1 MLFPPS
7 ERPQGPA
14 VAADAPPP
22 VAAAPAPG
30 EAPGPGRRAMRHAAI
45 LAVLRRQA
53 PALLP
58 PAQAEALHA
67 WAELQL
73 ACARPLP
80 GSPTRLDRDLI
91 AAEAGLDPAGLKAA
105 ARGLRTSFAALLREL
120 GTAPPAPAARAPVR
134 RRKADPPGA
143 RRRSPAAPAGSFA
156 DALGRAMRQARDT
169 PASLAR
175 ALGGEVRAARL
186 GRWRAG
192 AASPRGPAGRATVAA
207 IEARYGLA
215 PGALAARLEA
225 PPGPPACRLVPDADH
240 RLPAD
245 FAERSDA
252 DQAEI
257 LAFARTAYEGAT
269 PGRRYRARACAHAY
283 ALDFG
288 TGGRP
293 PAGPRAAPPA
303 LAAEMAALV
312 AFKTARFAP
321 AGRLRRGAW
330 SPTTAAQQVHH
341 LGLLFGALAAAPA
354 GPVRG
359 LGAPRETLT
368 LALLCVPALW
378 DWHLGWREARRGAL
392 SPWEARMLHQAR
404 ALADPETGWLA
415 QSPELAHALRPIP
428 GLLTAEDI
436 ARLRADWP
444 GACEAFR
451 RFARMRAAEVSRVAK
466 PSRDPFEAIAPVL
479 AAPSPLAA
487 YLRIADEVR
496 ANAPCPAGDPL
507 GAAQA
512 RRDELMLRLGLATGF
527 RSRTLRELLVR
538 PPGATPRSEAELAR
552 LRRAE
557 LRWNGAEAAWEVFA
571 PADAF
576 KNARSSFFRDG
587 PYRRVLP
594 DRGGLCAL
602 IAAWLDAGR
611 GLVLG
616 GAPDPGTVF
625 VRRTHAGGSPEYDRC
640 RFHEAWRRI
649 TARHGV
655 RNPHTGRG
663 AIEGLLPHGPHAI
676 RAVLA
681 SELLKA
687 TGSAV
692 HAAWAIQ
699 DTPRTVLQHYGRYGP
714 DARLAAVDEVLAQAG
729 GTHGGPGERW

>member
-1 MLFPPS
+1 
-7 ERPQGPA
+7 
-14 VAADAPPP
+14 V
-22 VAAAPAPG
+22 
-30 EAPGPGRRAMRHAAI
+30 
-45 LAVLRRQA
+45 
-53 PALLP
+53 LP
-58 PAQAEALHA
+58 PAQAEALCA
-67 WAELQL
+67 WAELEL
-73 ACARPLP
+73 AGGRPLP
-80 GSPTRLDRDLI
+80 GSPRRLDWPLI
-91 AAEAGLDPAGLKAA
+91 AAEAGLDAAALKAA

-120 GTAPPAPAARAPVR
+120 GTAPAAPVARAPAR
-134 RRKADPPGA
+134 RRKAAPPRA
-143 RRRSPAAPAGSFA
+143 RRRASPPPGSFA
-156 DALGRAMRQARDT
+156 DALDRAMRQARDT

-175 ALGGEVRAARL
+175 ALGAEVRAARL
-186 GRWRAG
+186 GRWRTG
-192 AASPRGPAGRATVAA
+192 AASPRGAAGRTLVAA

-225 PPGPPACRLVPDADH
+225 PVGPPACRLLPDADH

-252 DQAEI
+252 GQAEI
-257 LAFARTAYEGAT
+257 LAFARSAYEGAT

-288 TGGRP
+288 SGGRTP
-293 PAGPRAAPPA
+293 SGPLAAPPA

-341 LGLLFGALAAAPA
+341 LGLLFGALAAAPE

-359 LGAPRETLT
+359 LGAPCETLT
-368 LALLCVPALW
+368 LALLCAPALW
-378 DWHLGWREARRGAL
+378 DWYLGWRETRRGAL
-392 SPWEARMLHQAR
+392 SPWETRMLHQAR

-415 QSPELAHALRPIP
+415 QSPELAQALRPIP
-428 GLLTAEDI
+428 GLLTPADV

-444 GACEAFR
+444 GACAAFR
-451 RFARMRAAEVSRVAK
+451 RFARMRAAEVSRVAQV
-466 PSRDPFEAIAPVL
+466 SRDPFQAIAPVL

-496 ANAPCPAGDPL
+496 SRAPDPLHDPL

-527 RSRTLRELLVR
+527 RSKTLRELLVC
-538 PPGATPRSEAELAR
+538 PPGAAPRTPAALAH

-557 LRWNGAEAAWEVFA
+557 LRWDAVHAAWEVFA
-571 PADAF
+571 PAEAF

-587 PYRRVLP
+587 PYRRRLP
-594 DRGGLCAL
+594 DRDGLYAL
-602 IAAWLDAGR
+602 IAAWLGGGR
-611 GLVLG
+611 GLVIG
-616 GAPDPGTVF
+616 GAADPGTVF
-625 VRRTHAGGSPEYDRC
+625 VRRAHAGGSPEYDRC

-655 RNPHTGRG
+655 RNPHTGHG

-687 TGSAV
+687 TGSAA

-699 DTPRTVLQHYGRYGP
+699 DTPRTVQQHYGRYGT
-714 DARLAAVDEVLAQAG
+714 DARLAAVDEVLGRNGAPAD
-729 GTHGGPGERW
+729 